1 MNNVITKD
9 KVTYISVDW
18 IKELHSLSNVNNFFI
33 SSKQFA
39 KTSEKKKIREL
50 DVVSDYLRVE
60 VLDSDAEF
68 VNILGLSVNVLNG
81 DIALGLNVTSDYIV
95 IGNISSIIKS
105 SFKVKKLPEYFNI
118 NMFLTMVKFNIDML
132 ENSIVTV
139 LRDMYE
145 STLPAS
151 QSNSIVYTIVRQKS
165 ELSDIDEF
173 ITDVMDMIS
182 CGYNPVRGFI
192 DSCVSLSCKLQ
203 SQAVLFY
210 GSFIENITSD
220 DVVNTYNYVTG
231 GKASFRWS
239 DIVKT
244 SKPNTDLL
252 TLYYISEGIPV
263 AYLIAMLSYGFLI
276 KQRKIEYSSKPN
288 IHKELEYSRFLHRL
302 ANSLQSNNYSND
314 NVKTVVYNIID
325 VFICKGKFS
334 LLQYAV
340 ENDKLPIASY
350 LLKSLNVDWLLSDN
364 NITLEW
370 FSALV
375 VDYIKNIYPLI
386 YNGSLYRKTMLSRQ
400 KDFVRVSIPKL
411 YHVGKLVDDISY
423 PLLGLFK

>member
-18 IKELHSLSNVNNFFI
+18 IKELHSLSNVNKFFI
-33 SSKQFA
+33 RSTQFS

-50 DVVSDYLRVE
+50 DVVSDYIRIE

-68 VNILGLSVNVLNG
+68 INILGLSVNVLNG

-118 NMFLTMVKFNIDML
+118 NMFLTMIKFNIEMV

-145 STLPAS
+145 STLPDS
-151 QSNSIVYTIVRQKS
+151 QSNSIVCNIVRQKS
-165 ELSDIDEF
+165 ELSDIDDF
-173 ITDVMDMIS
+173 ITNVMDMVS
-182 CGYNPVRGFI
+182 CGYSPVRGFI

-220 DVVNTYNYVTG
+220 DIVNTYQYVVKNRDTIN
-231 GKASFRWS
+231 WS
-239 DIVKT
+239 DIIKT

-263 AYLIAMLSYGFLI
+263 AYLISMLSYGFLI

-288 IHKELEYSRFLHRL
+288 INKDLEYSRFLHRI
-302 ANSLQSNNYSND
+302 ANSLQSNNYSKD
-314 NVKTVVYNIID
+314 NAKTVVYNIID
-325 VFICKGKFS
+325 VFICKGKFN

-340 ENDKLPIASY
+340 ENDKLSIVDY
-350 LLKSLNVDWLLSDN
+350 LLKSLNVDWVLRDDG
-364 NITLEW
+364 ITVEW
-370 FSALV
+370 FSVLV
-375 VDYIKNIYPLI
+375 IDYIKNVYPLV
-386 YNGSLYRKTMLSRQ
+386 YNGSLYRKTMLSKQ

>member
-1 MNNVITKD
+1 MNNVVTKD

-18 IKELHSLSNVNNFFI
+18 IKELHSLSNVNKFFI
-33 SSKQFA
+33 RSTQFA
-39 KTSEKKKIREL
+39 KVSEKKKIREL

-105 SFKVKKLPEYFNI
+105 SFKVKKLPEYFSV
-118 NMFLTMVKFNIDML
+118 NMFLTMIKFDIDKV
-132 ENSIVTV
+132 ENNIVTV

-145 STLPAS
+145 STLPDS

-173 ITDVMDMIS
+173 ITDVMNMIS

-220 DVVNTYNYVTG
+220 DIVNTYSYVTS

-302 ANSLQSNNYSND
+302 ANSLQSNNYSKD
-314 NVKTVVYNIID
+314 NAKTVVYNIID

-340 ENDKLPIASY
+340 ENDKMSIVAY
-350 LLKSLNVDWLLSDN
+350 LLKSLNVDWVLRDN
-364 NITLEW
+364 NITVEW
-370 FSALV
+370 FSVLV
-375 VDYIKNIYPLI
+375 IDYIKNVYPLV
-386 YNGSLYRKTMLSRQ
+386 YSGSLYRKTMLNRQ
-400 KDFVRVSIPKL
+400 RDFVRVSIPKL
-411 YHVGKLVDDISY
+411 YHVGKLVDDILY
-423 PLLGLFK
+423 PLLGLFR

>member
-1 MNNVITKD
+1 MDNVITKD
-9 KVTYISVDW
+9 RVTYISVDW
-18 IKELHSLSNVNNFFI
+18 IKNIHSLSNVNKFFI
-33 SSKQFA
+33 RSTQFA
-39 KTSEKKKIREL
+39 KTNEKKKLREL
-50 DVVSDYLRVE
+50 DVNSDYLRVE

-68 VNILGLSVNVLNG
+68 INILGLSVNVLNG

-105 SFKVKKLPEYFNI
+105 SFKVKELPEYFNI
-118 NMFLTMVKFNIDML
+118 NMFLSMIKFNIEMV

-145 STLPAS
+145 SALPDS
-151 QSNSIVYTIVRQKS
+151 QSSSIVYTIVRQKS
-165 ELSDIDEF
+165 ELSDIDDF
-173 ITDVMDMIS
+173 ITNVMDMIS
-182 CGYNPVRGFI
+182 CKYNPVRGFI
-192 DSCVSLSCKLQ
+192 DSCISLSCKLQ

-210 GSFIENITSD
+210 GSFIENTASD
-220 DVVNTYNYVTG
+220 DIVDTYQYVIK
-231 GKASFRWS
+231 GKDTINWS

-244 SKPNTDLL
+244 SKPNADLL

-314 NVKTVVYNIID
+314 NAKTIAYNIID

-340 ENDKLPIASY
+340 ENDKLSIVDY
-350 LLKSLNVDWLLSDN
+350 LLKSLNVDWVLRDN
-364 NITLEW
+364 NITVGW
-370 FSALV
+370 FSVLV
-375 VDYIKNIYPLI
+375 VDYIKNVDPLV

-400 KDFVRVSIPKL
+400 KDFVRVSIHKL
-411 YHVGKLVDDISY
+411 HHVGKLVDDIVY
-423 PLLGLFK
+423 PILGLFK

>member
-1 MNNVITKD
+1 MDNVITKD
-9 KVTYISVDW
+9 KVTYINTEW
-18 IKELHSLSNVNNFFI
+18 IKSIHSLSNVNKFFI
-33 SSKQFA
+33 RSTQFA
-39 KTSEKKKIREL
+39 KTSDKKKIREL
-50 DVVSDYLRVE
+50 DVVSDYIRVE

-68 VNILGLSVNVLNG
+68 INILGLSVNVLNG

-95 IGNISSIIKS
+95 IGNISSVIKS

-118 NMFLTMVKFNIDML
+118 NMFLTMVKFNIETV
-132 ENSIVTV
+132 ENHIVNV
-139 LRDMYE
+139 IRDMYE
-145 STLPAS
+145 STLTDS

-173 ITDVMDMIS
+173 ITNVMDMIS

-192 DSCVSLSCKLQ
+192 DSCISLSCKLQ

-220 DVVNTYNYVTG
+220 DIVNTYQYVTS
-231 GKASFRWS
+231 GKVSFSWS
-239 DIVKT
+239 DVVKT
-244 SKPNTDLL
+244 SKPNADLL

-302 ANSLQSNNYSND
+302 ASSLQSNNYSND
-314 NVKTVVYNIID
+314 NAKTVAYNIID
-325 VFICKGKFS
+325 VFICKGKFI

-340 ENDKLPIASY
+340 ENDKLTIVDY
-350 LLKSLNVDWLLSDN
+350 LLKSLNVDWVLRDN
-364 NITLEW
+364 NITVEW
-370 FSALV
+370 FSVLV
-375 VDYIKNIYPLI
+375 VDYIKNIYPLV
-386 YNGSLYRKTMLSRQ
+386 YNGSLYRKTMLNRQ

-411 YHVGKLVDDISY
+411 HHVGKLVDDISY

>member
-18 IKELHSLSNVNNFFI
+18 VKELHSLSNVNKFFI
-33 SSKQFA
+33 RSTQFA

-50 DVVSDYLRVE
+50 DVVSDYIRVE

-68 VNILGLSVNVLNG
+68 INILGLSVNVLNG

-105 SFKVKKLPEYFNI
+105 SFKVKKLPEYFNV
-118 NMFLTMVKFNIDML
+118 NMFLTMVKFDINKV

-145 STLPAS
+145 STLPDS

-173 ITDVMDMIS
+173 ITGVMGMIS

-192 DSCVSLSCKLQ
+192 DSCISLSCKLQ

-220 DVVNTYNYVTG
+220 DIVNTYNYVTS

-288 IHKELEYSRFLHRL
+288 IHKELEYSRFLNRL
-302 ANSLQSNNYSND
+302 ANSLQSNNYSKD
-314 NVKTVVYNIID
+314 NAKTVVYNIID

-340 ENDKLPIASY
+340 ENDKMSIVAY
-350 LLKSLNVDWLLSDN
+350 LLKSLNVDWVLRDN
-364 NITLEW
+364 NITVEW
-370 FSALV
+370 FSVLV
-375 VDYIKNIYPLI
+375 IDYIKNVYPLV
-386 YNGSLYRKTMLSRQ
+386 YSGSLYRKTMLNRQ

-423 PLLGLFK
+423 PLLGLFR

>member
-1 MNNVITKD
+1 MDNVITKD

-18 IKELHSLSNVNNFFI
+18 IKELHSLSNVNKFFI
-33 SSKQFA
+33 RSTQFA
-39 KTSEKKKIREL
+39 KVSEKKKIREL

-118 NMFLTMVKFNIDML
+118 NMFLTMVKFNIEMV

-139 LRDMYE
+139 LRDMHE
-145 STLPAS
+145 STLPDS

-210 GSFIENITSD
+210 GSFIENTASD
-220 DVVNTYNYVTG
+220 DIVNTYQYIVK
-231 GKASFRWS
+231 GKDTINWS

-244 SKPNTDLL
+244 SKPNADLL
-252 TLYYISEGIPV
+252 TLYYISEGVPV
-263 AYLIAMLSYGFLI
+263 AYLIALLSYGFLI
-276 KQRKIEYSSKPN
+276 KQRKIEYASKPN
-288 IHKELEYSRFLHRL
+288 VNKEIEYSRFLHRV
-302 ANSLQSNNYSND
+302 ANSIQSNNYSRD
-314 NVKTVVYNIID
+314 IVKTIVYNIID
-325 VFICKGKFS
+325 VFICKGKFN
-334 LLQYAV
+334 LLQYAI
-340 ENDKLPIASY
+340 ENDKISIVEY
-350 LLKSLNVDWLLSDN
+350 LLKSLNVDWVLSDN
-364 NITLEW
+364 TISVDW
-370 FSALV
+370 FSAIV
-375 VDYIKNIYPLI
+375 VDYIKNICPLV
-386 YNGSLYRKTMLSRQ
+386 YNGSMYRKTMLSRQ

>member
-18 IKELHSLSNVNNFFI
+18 IKELHSLSNVNKFFI
-33 SSKQFA
+33 RSTQFA

-50 DVVSDYLRVE
+50 DVVSDYIRIE

-68 VNILGLSVNVLNG
+68 INILGLSVNVLNG

-118 NMFLTMVKFNIDML
+118 NMFLTMIKFNIEMV

-145 STLPAS
+145 STLPDS
-151 QSNSIVYTIVRQKS
+151 QSNSIVCNIVRQKS
-165 ELSDIDEF
+165 ELSDIDDF
-173 ITDVMDMIS
+173 ITNVMDMVS

-220 DVVNTYNYVTG
+220 DIVNTYQYVVKNRDTIN
-231 GKASFRWS
+231 WS
-239 DIVKT
+239 DIIKT

-263 AYLIAMLSYGFLI
+263 AYLISMLSYGFLI

-288 IHKELEYSRFLHRL
+288 INKDLEYSRFLHRI
-302 ANSLQSNNYSND
+302 ANSLQSNNYSKD
-314 NVKTVVYNIID
+314 NAKTVVYNIID

-340 ENDKLPIASY
+340 ENDKLSIVDY
-350 LLKSLNVDWLLSDN
+350 LLKSLNVDWVLRDN
-364 NITLEW
+364 GITVEW
-370 FSALV
+370 FSVLV
-375 VDYIKNIYPLI
+375 IDYIKNVYPLV
-386 YNGSLYRKTMLSRQ
+386 YNGSLYRKTMLSKQ

-411 YHVGKLVDDISY
+411 YHVGKLIDDISY